1 MKHRITAVI
10 LLAAML
16 TSSVALAACGDEG
29 AAGNAASTTAAQE
42 GEAVEEET
50 TLSEAEARLAIPD
63 NLPDADYQGYTFR
76 IAGRTRDDFIQEI
89 GAEIEE
95 NGDVIEDSIYHRNHT
110 VMERFNIDIKGV
122 YFDTPQNEVRKSVQA
137 GDDEFDLLLG
147 QVIEVGAT
155 VTDGNYINWYDMPH
169 VNLDQPWYIG
179 NAKDALSIGS
189 KAYMMAGEYC
199 LSILR
204 FSYCMYFNK
213 LLIDNYGIEN
223 PYTTVRDGKWTLD
236 RLSDTIKDTYVDLN
250 GDSVRDG
257 GGDQFGLVSDY
268 YSAVI
273 TYQYAF
279 DNPVMTKAA
288 DGVPEVNFNTPKTA
302 AMVEKLNDFAWNN
315 PGAWFGGWDVYGTI
329 WKDGRT
335 LYLNSLFQSAIGYR
349 DMETDFG
356 IIPYP
361 KYDEAQEAYHSMSDG
376 AHTIMA
382 IPKTISDLERNSVI
396 LEALNAESYKQV
408 IPAYYEIALKVKY
421 SRDEESVA
429 VLDMLLDGRTFD
441 FGYVYDGWKGYAFI
455 LQDLISSK
463 KPDFASAYA
472 KKEKS
477 ATKQYGGIIDM
488 YLSLDEG

>member
-1 MKHRITAVI
+1 MKNRITAVI
-10 LLAAML
+10 LLIAMM
-16 TSSVALAACGDEG
+16 TSALVFAACGED
-29 AAGNAASTTAAQE
+29 AGSVKPADTAAAQGGE
-42 GEAVEEET
+42 GEEEET
-50 TLSEAEARLAIPD
+50 TLSEAEARLALPD
-63 NLPDADYQGYTFR
+63 NLPEADYQGYTFR
-76 IAGRTRDDFIQEI
+76 IAGRTRDDFVQEI
-89 GAEIEE
+89 GAELEE
-95 NGDVIEDSIYHRNHT
+95 TGDVIEDSIYHRNHD
-110 VMERFNIDIKGV
+110 VMERFNVDIKGV
-122 YFDTPQNEVRKSVQA
+122 YFDTPQNNVQKSVQA

-147 QVIEVGAT
+147 QVIEVGST
-155 VTDGNYINWYDMPH
+155 VTNGNYLNWYEMPH
-169 VNLDQPWYIG
+169 INLDQPWYIG
-179 NAKDALSIGS
+179 NAKDALSIGD

-213 LLIDNYGIEN
+213 KLVENYSVDN
-223 PYTTVRDGKWTLD
+223 PYATVQDGKWTLD
-236 RLSDTIKDTYVDLN
+236 KLSDTIKDVYIDLN

-268 YSAVI
+268 YSATI

-279 DNPVMTKAA
+279 DNPVMTKTA

-302 AMVEKLNDFAWNN
+302 TMVQRLNDFAWGN
-315 PGAWFGGWDVYGTI
+315 PGALFGGWDVYGSI

-335 LYLNSLFQSAIGYR
+335 MYLNSMFMSALNYR

-361 KYDEAQEAYHSMSDG
+361 KYDEAQDAYHSMSDG

-382 IPKTISDLERNSVI
+382 IPKTVSDLERNSVI

-429 VLDMLLDGRTFD
+429 VLDMLLDGRYFD

-463 KPDFASAYA
+463 KADFASAYA

-488 YLSLDEG
+488 YLGLEG